1 MAKHKLHFYLLCTK
15 KVNLFLQK
23 NLELETLG
31 KPIEIYTCFSLCNVQ
46 YALQL

>member
-1 MAKHKLHFYLLCTK
+1 MHKKGKSVFT
-15 KVNLFLQK
+15 K

-31 KPIEIYTCFSLCNVQ
+31 KILLKYTNASLCNVQ